1 MHARE
6 LFSKDERWQEMKT
19 KQKKKKEKLIGNFF
33 GKKKYYKMIQKC
45 FHQFVRVAYRLY
57 KRFVVISH

>member
-19 KQKKKKEKLIGNFF
+19 KQKKNK
-33 GKKKYYKMIQKC
+33 
-45 FHQFVRVAYRLY
+45 
-57 KRFVVISH
+57 

>member
-19 KQKKKKEKLIGNFF
+19 KQKKKKKKTNWQFF
-33 GKKKYYKMIQKC
+33 WQKKVLQNDTEMFSSVC
-45 FHQFVRVAYRLY
+45 EGHL
-57 KRFVVISH
+57 